1 MSILPSG
8 SSQQLFLISLPD
20 KFPLGQARDQLFVQ
34 SRNRGPLL
42 NHYVWNMHTL
52 ADYCASFS
60 RYPVSDSKIIQN
72 DDSGWKLLLI
82 DGTFTNNQGDK
93 GIKSTDTFNPLTAFT
108 HYENNDFIST
118 VSFPFSPLISYG
130 GTNDITDASLIIY
143 KAMIL
148 PSYPLM
154 ITSTIPYN
162 EHYGPLFPF
171 SFNIGV
177 NDSQKSVKIDVK
189 LSGGKSIFS
198 YPKPQ
203 VNLIEKFTP
212 QSEEIGFIPYR
223 KSNIFDCEIDFKT
236 YGNKEQFLSSMK
248 IRNQQTDPL
257 NIRRITSMNLQI
269 DSNYDFRTVA
279 VNNSRVIF
287 QGPRYATLTKRTVTG
302 SITYA
307 SNSASFN
314 IPVSSELTMYFGD
327 IFYFPM
333 QNVDWQKPVI
343 SLEAGNIYLHTF
355 SFIAR
360 VVDGAVTNSYRN
372 QGYCSEFLV
381 DIR

>member
-1 MSILPSG
+1 MSIIPSG
-8 SSQQLFLISLPD
+8 SSQQIFLISLAD

-60 RYPVSDSKIIQN
+60 RYPVSDSKILPN
-72 DDSGWKLLLI
+72 DDPGWKLLLV
-82 DGTFTNNQGDK
+82 DGAITNNQGDK
-93 GIKSTDTFNPLTAFT
+93 AIKSTDTFNPLTSFT

-118 VSFPFSPLISYG
+118 VSFPFNPLISYG
-130 GTNDITDASLIIY
+130 GANDITDSSLIIY
-143 KAMIL
+143 KSMIL

-154 ITSTIPYN
+154 ITTSIPYN
-162 EHYGPLFPF
+162 EHYGPLFAF
-171 SFNIGV
+171 SHNISV
-177 NDSQKSVKIDVK
+177 SDSQKSVKIDVK

-198 YPKPQ
+198 YPKNKI
-203 VNLIEKFTP
+203 NLIEKFIP
-212 QSEEIGFIPYR
+212 QSDEIGYIPYR
-223 KSNIFDCEIDFKT
+223 KANIFDCEIDFKT
-236 YGNKEQFLSSMK
+236 YESKDIFLSNVK
-248 IRNQQTDPL
+248 TRNQQTDPL
-257 NIRRITSMNLQI
+257 YIPRISSMSLQI
-269 DSNYDFRTVA
+269 DSNYDFKTVA

-333 QNVDWQKPVI
+333 ANVDWQKPTI
-343 SLEAGNIYLHTF
+343 SLEAGNIYVHTF
-355 SFIAR
+355 GFIAR

-372 QGYCSEFLV
+372 PGYCSEFLV